1 MSNVEC
7 RRNSRA
13 DLLDVAD
20 DLVPGNQWQLRIR
33 QLAID
38 HVKIGPANCARSD
51 SHEQL
56 SLRGSWLRHVTESQR
71 LPRFIEDH
79 RAHALNINDECRMT
93 KKGRKR
99 GRCFWGAQAAGL

>member
-1 MSNVEC
+1 MVKVEGLC
-7 RRNSRA
+7 NSRREVLA
-13 DLLDVAD
+13 GRVQLLAESRGE
-20 DLVPGNQWQLRIR
+20 LGSR
-33 QLAID
+33 QLAMD

-56 SLRGSWLRHVTESQR
+56 SLCGSWLRHVAESQR

-99 GRCFWGAQAAGL
+99 GRCFWRAQAAGL